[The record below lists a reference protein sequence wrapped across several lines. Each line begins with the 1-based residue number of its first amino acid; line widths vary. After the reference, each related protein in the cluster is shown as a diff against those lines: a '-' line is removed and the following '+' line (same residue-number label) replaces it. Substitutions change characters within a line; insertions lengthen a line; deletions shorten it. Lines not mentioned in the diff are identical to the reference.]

1 MGPRF
6 NIAEDCVEK
15 KRGLSVPSQG
25 CTFVTVI
32 SSSNAI
38 STYLSQG
45 LEVKSWNFVKIKN
58 TLSFNSCTRAF

>member
-6 NIAEDCVEK
+6 NIAEDRVEK

-38 STYLSQG
+38 SAYLSQG
-45 LEVKSWNFVKIKN
+45 LEVKSWYIKE
-58 TLSFNSCTRAF
+58 FC